1 MTKDTDFDF
10 WKNFR
15 FNLRLL
21 RTANEISGQK
31 LSNKL
36 GMSDKRIDNFEQSH
50 VPKVE
55 ELFQIAK
62 FFQVDVNDLIHK
74 RIKINF
80 E

>member
-1 MTKDTDFDF
+1 
-10 WKNFR
+10 
-15 FNLRLL
+15 
-21 RTANEISGQK
+21 
-31 LSNKL
+31 
-36 GMSDKRIDNFEQSH
+36 MSDKRIDNFEQSH

>member
-50 VPKVE
+50 VSKVE